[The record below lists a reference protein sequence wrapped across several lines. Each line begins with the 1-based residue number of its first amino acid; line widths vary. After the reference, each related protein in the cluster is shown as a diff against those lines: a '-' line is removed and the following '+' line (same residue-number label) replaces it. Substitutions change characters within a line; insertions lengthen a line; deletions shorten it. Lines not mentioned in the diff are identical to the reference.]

1 VTAELGTLGWLL
13 LVVSFGA
20 IVPIVPTGAAV
31 SGAAALA
38 MSDNPVTIVF
48 VVVVGAL
55 GAYLGDL
62 VMYAACRA
70 GGEPLAR
77 RLRWLRDEEHLAAVK
92 ERLHKSQIPVLL
104 VSRLLPGG
112 RVPVLLAAAFL
123 GLSWRTFVVANAP
136 ACALWSVVYAGIG
149 VAGGSIFPQ
158 PWEGVVAAIILV
170 LLVSQTVSFINK
182 RRAARAPAPAADS
195 GSASES
201 GSASGSGSASDS
213 GSASASDS
221 ASAGET
227 A

>member
-1 VTAELGTLGWLL
+1 VIDDLQALGWLL

-38 MSDNPVTIVF
+38 MHDNPATIVL
-48 VVVVGAL
+48 VIAAGAA

-62 VMYAACRA
+62 VMYAMCRA
-70 GGEPLAR
+70 GGEQLAR

-92 ERLHKSQIPVLL
+92 ERLQRSQIPVLL

-136 ACALWSVVYAGIG
+136 ACALWAVVYAGIG
-149 VAGGSIFPQ
+149 VAGGSIFPE
-158 PWEGVVAAIILV
+158 PWQGVLAAIILV
-170 LLVSQTVSFINK
+170 LVIGQTVSWISK
-182 RRAARAPAPAADS
+182 RREARAEAAAAEKPS
-195 GSASES
+195 GA
-201 GSASGSGSASDS
+201 
-213 GSASASDS
+213 
-221 ASAGET
+221 
-227 A
+227 

>member
-1 VTAELGTLGWLL
+1 VSAALGALGSLF
-13 LVVSFGA
+13 LVVLFGA

-38 MSDNPVTIVF
+38 FHNNPLTIVF
-48 VVVVGAL
+48 VVAAGAA

-70 GGEPLAR
+70 GGEQLAR
-77 RLRWLRDEEHLAAVK
+77 RLRWLRDEEHLGLVK
-92 ERLHKSQIPVLL
+92 ERLAKSQIPVLL

-136 ACALWSVVYAGIG
+136 ACALWAVVYAGIG
-149 VAGGSIFPQ
+149 VAGGSIFPE
-158 PWEGVVAAIILV
+158 PWQGVAAALILV
-170 LLVSQTVSFINK
+170 LVISQAVMWFNR
-182 RRAARAPAPAADS
+182 RRAAKVS
-195 GSASES
+195 T
-201 GSASGSGSASDS
+201 SD
-213 GSASASDS
+213 
-221 ASAGET
+221 T